1 MKVDDSGWKWM
12 KVDKMDESRWKWM
25 TVIKDDESG
34 KLFSKSSLSISILLP
49 KRDPA
54 GEYIVHLLPSLPG
67 NFEHML
73 ELWWIFFTL
82 KFDYVQT
89 RNLGARCAGLN
100 SKIQKIIL
108 TAPNFPPWPQTFLPT
123 PISGLGSN
131 SHIRWVCVGVRR
143 GNKWRD
149 GQGIFRSTRV
159 GLELDSWEEC
169 GHVYP

>member
-1 MKVDDSGWKWM
+1 MKVDKMDNSGWNRCKGM

-25 TVIKDDESG
+25 TVIRDDESG
-34 KLFSKSSLSISILLP
+34 KLFSKSSLSISIILP
-49 KRDPA
+49 ERDPA

-89 RNLGARCAGLN
+89 RNLGACWAGLT
-100 SKIQKIIL
+100 SQIQKIIL
-108 TAPNFPPWPQTFLPT
+108 TAPNFPPCPQTFLPT
-123 PISGLGSN
+123 HISGLGPN
-131 SHIRWVCVGVRR
+131 SHIRWVCVR
-143 GNKWRD
+143 
-149 GQGIFRSTRV
+149 IFRSTQV